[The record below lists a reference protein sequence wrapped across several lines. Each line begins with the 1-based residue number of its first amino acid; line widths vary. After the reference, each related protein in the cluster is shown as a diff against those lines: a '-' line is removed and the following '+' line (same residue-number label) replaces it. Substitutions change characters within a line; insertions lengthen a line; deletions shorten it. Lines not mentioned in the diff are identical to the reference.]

1 MILIILFI
9 LLQVSFTVHIY
20 NLIIY
25 VLKKNSKNLR
35 WFVNTAI
42 TNILIA
48 GSLTVLAIFEPR
60 RVRGV
65 DIDLLIWI
73 MTGLI
78 MLAMLGIKINIFRN
92 IYQRSK
98 DPENYHFNYFGKKV
112 LHSSVVRYEEIL
124 IFMFTM
130 PFFLFAG
137 AYFIARLVNLVMFD
151 HL

>member
-9 LLQVSFTVHIY
+9 LLQISFTVHIY
-20 NLIIY
+20 NLVIY
-25 VLKKNSKNLR
+25 VLKKNKKNLR
-35 WFVNTAI
+35 WFINTAI
-42 TNILIA
+42 TNILTA
-48 GSLTVLAIFEPR
+48 VSLVALTVARPEM
-60 RVRGV
+60 VRGV
-65 DIDLLIWI
+65 DFSFQIWI

-78 MLAMLGIKINIFRN
+78 MLAMLGIKINIFHN

-98 DPENYHFNYFGKKV
+98 DPENYHLNYFGKKV
-112 LHSSVVRYEEIL
+112 LHSTVVRYEEIL

>member
-1 MILIILFI
+1 MIIIILFI
-9 LLQVSFTVHIY
+9 LLQVSFTLHIY
-20 NLIIY
+20 NLVIY
-25 VLKKNSKNLR
+25 VLKKNNKNLR

-42 TNILIA
+42 SNILIA
-48 GSLTVLAIFEPR
+48 VLLTVLAIMEPVM
-60 RVRGV
+60 VRGV
-65 DIDLLIWI
+65 DFSLLIWI

-78 MLAMLGIKINIFRN
+78 MVAMLGIKINIARN
-92 IYQRSK
+92 IFQRSR

-112 LHSSVVRYEEIL
+112 LHSTVVRYEEIL

-137 AYFIARLVNLVMFD
+137 AYFIARLVNLLMFN